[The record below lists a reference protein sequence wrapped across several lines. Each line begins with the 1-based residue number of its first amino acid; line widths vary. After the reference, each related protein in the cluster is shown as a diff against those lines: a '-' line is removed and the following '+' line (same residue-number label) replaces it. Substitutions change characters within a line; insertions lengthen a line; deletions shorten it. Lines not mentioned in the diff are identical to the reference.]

1 MSDDLTTTHT
11 LARRRKYTIHVPDL
25 GPVTYSRGEV
35 VPPKHYEH
43 VPGRDR
49 RWFDAPDTSDDSR
62 DETTKG
68 DTPESGDA

>member
-11 LARRRKYTIHVPDL
+11 LARRRTYTIHVPDL
-25 GPVTYSRGEV
+25 GPVTYSRGEA
-35 VPPKHYEH
+35 VPPKHFAH

-49 RWFDAPDTSDDSR
+49 WWFDEASTDDSR
-62 DETTKG
+62 DETTEG